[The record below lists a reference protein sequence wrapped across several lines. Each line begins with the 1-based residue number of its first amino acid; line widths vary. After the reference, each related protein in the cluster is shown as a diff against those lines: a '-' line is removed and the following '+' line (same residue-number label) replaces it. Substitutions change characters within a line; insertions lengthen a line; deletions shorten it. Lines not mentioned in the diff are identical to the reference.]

1 MTTKKTPKKT
11 DALTLR
17 LDPRAKFLIELMSRL
32 GHQTITGVIESAI
45 SRLANDRKVGLGGQ
59 DVALTVASEMI
70 WSPVESERVV
80 NLALH
85 APALLNHEESCIST
99 VLETAN
105 VIFFNIH
112 EIRSSADL
120 EYRAHDIRAMRGCL
134 QQMDDGRTVY
144 VTPKRKVIRLA
155 WDLIKS
161 RAAELAEKGVC
172 PDLSIDE
179 VENFIGKPLSSIK
192 SDVKAPG
199 VVILDDD
206 GIAYLGSDKESDDLI
221 ESLGGK
227 P

>member
-1 MTTKKTPKKT
+1 
-11 DALTLR
+11 
-17 LDPRAKFLIELMSRL
+17 
-32 GHQTITGVIESAI
+32 
-45 SRLANDRKVGLGGQ
+45 
-59 DVALTVASEMI
+59 
-70 WSPVESERVV
+70 
-80 NLALH
+80 
-85 APALLNHEESCIST
+85 
-99 VLETAN
+99 
-105 VIFFNIH
+105 
-112 EIRSSADL
+112 
-120 EYRAHDIRAMRGCL
+120 
-134 QQMDDGRTVY
+134 MDDGRTVY